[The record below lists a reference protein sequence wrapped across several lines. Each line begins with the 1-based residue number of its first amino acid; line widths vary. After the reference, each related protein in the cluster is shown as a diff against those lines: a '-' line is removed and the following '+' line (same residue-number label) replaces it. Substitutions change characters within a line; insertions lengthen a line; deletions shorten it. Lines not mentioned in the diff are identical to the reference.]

1 MNSKYL
7 HSTHFMVK
15 YVSKTENPKSVNRSI
30 TRTIHQNKWQKRK
43 EQANSKKN
51 RIEMS
56 QRNSFKKGEAPL
68 IMEGGTSHPPAQWEE
83 GIWAKGDPIWFC
95 RKFSCRKYVVERTL
109 TPARLWHFLMVN
121 GIIVKMLRRTA
132 RDCSLG
138 IFNVDPG
145 N

>member
-1 MNSKYL
+1 
-7 HSTHFMVK
+7 MVEK
-15 YVSKTENPKSVNRSI
+15 KRIGKFQEKSHRNESEKFIQKGGGPIDYGGGYI
-30 TRTIHQNKWQKRK
+30 T
-43 EQANSKKN
+43 
-51 RIEMS
+51 
-56 QRNSFKKGEAPL
+56 
-68 IMEGGTSHPPAQWEE
+68 PPAQWEE